1 MTGRDGLATSTRIQ
15 IAQEARQRR
24 DRFRRRLY
32 VSGVA
37 AGVAAVVSFVTT
49 LTQPGV

>member
-1 MTGRDGLATSTRIQ
+1 MSGQQGLATSTRIR

-24 DRFRRRLY
+24 GRFRLRLQ
-32 VSGVA
+32 VGGVL